1 MISVSQLMIQHILSF
16 NQLYSIISVSVGV
29 AAINIAIETG
39 DVDNLLK
46 CLQNPD
52 VFLHSV
58 TPECAVMYMERLTEA
73 KDTKTAQG
81 IHTSK
86 TKRLLVCHL
95 KSLEGSSSMRVICI
109 CRITME

>member
-1 MISVSQLMIQHILSF
+1 MFKAAISCSAYKSSVNITFLFCPYSQTFPVLVKCFQMNNKYFEKIF
-16 NQLYSIISVSVGV
+16 CIISVSVGV

-39 DVDNLLK
+39 DVENLLK

-58 TPECAVMYMERLTEA
+58 TPECSVMYMERLTEA

-81 IHTSK
+81 
-86 TKRLLVCHL
+86 L
-95 KSLEGSSSMRVICI
+95 
-109 CRITME
+109 